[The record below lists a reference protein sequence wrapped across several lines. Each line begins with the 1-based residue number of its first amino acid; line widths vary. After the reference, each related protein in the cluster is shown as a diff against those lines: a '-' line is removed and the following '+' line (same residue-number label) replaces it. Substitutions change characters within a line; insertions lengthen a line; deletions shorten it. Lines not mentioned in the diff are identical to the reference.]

1 MGKLLEKYTQPAKM
15 VELKLPL
22 SEDKLNF
29 HRPSVGETKVLS
41 EFSQGLEGDAKADIK
56 LAAKILKVLCDEFK
70 EESETELRKD
80 LEGMEAPDRAAMVP
94 FYFKLIGID
103 RDELFE
109 KALSN
114 LSKTTKN

>member
-1 MGKLLEKYTQPAKM
+1 MGKLLEKYTQPEKM

-22 SEDKLNF
+22 SEDKLSF

-41 EFSQGLEGDAKADIK
+41 ELSQGLEGDAKAAIK